1 MPLWRVLGTISHSYG
16 IDLRNLTIG
25 LYLRY
30 SLVYKQSGKLMK
42 NRAKASIEGVLDT
55 ISMFWTCKLTVNT

>member
-1 MPLWRVLGTISHSYG
+1 MPLWRVLGAISHSYG
-16 IDLRNLTIG
+16 IDLLNLMIG

-42 NRAKASIEGVLDT
+42 NRAKASIDEVLDT
-55 ISMFWTCKLTVNT
+55 ISMFWKCKLTVNT